1 MKNKKEIFKPII
13 INGEKTNYKISSF
26 GRCVNIKTGKFLK
39 PKITEYKNKKLKQG
53 KNNPYY
59 SYTIYLKNNKHI
71 CLAHRL
77 VGIAFIP
84 IPEKYTK
91 EGLTYKDLQVD
102 HINNIRYM
110 NNIDNLQWLTPKENI
125 YKMYMSGNHRVAKG
139 EEHGNTKLTN
149 NQIFKVCELLEE
161 NKLTQKQISKFTNV
175 PYKTVN
181 KILKRTDFI
190 AISSIFD
197 FSGYNKFE
205 KSIAIDDKIIHN
217 ALNLLSTGKY
227 SIKEVSNML
236 NINNNSLKSIVQC
249 KSRKNI
255 RKLYNLTKFYERK
268 NNIIKERS
276 TTRES

>member
-1 MKNKKEIFKPII
+1 MELLLF
-13 INGEKTNYKISSF
+13 
-26 GRCVNIKTGKFLK
+26 
-39 PKITEYKNKKLKQG
+39 Q
-53 KNNPYY
+53 
-59 SYTIYLKNNKHI
+59 
-71 CLAHRL
+71 
-77 VGIAFIP
+77 
-84 IPEKYTK
+84 KYTK

-102 HINNIRYM
+102 YINNIRYM

-205 KSIAIDDKIIHN
+205 KKW
-217 ALNLLSTGKY
+217 Y
-227 SIKEVSNML
+227 
-236 NINNNSLKSIVQC
+236 
-249 KSRKNI
+249 
-255 RKLYNLTKFYERK
+255 Y
-268 NNIIKERS
+268 
-276 TTRES
+276 